1 MNFLDFAL
9 IAEGA
14 AAAFVLVRAWRRARG
29 IDGEAER
36 TPEGEETAG
45 PRADLLEALTG
56 ALAALKRK
64 GYKSGPE
71 ILQLSALVEKVR
83 EGDQRA
89 TPALAVF
96 CLEKFPEKIAGEY
109 IRKIQNIKF

>member
-1 MNFLDFAL
+1 MDFLDFAL

-14 AAAFVLVRAWRRARG
+14 AAAFVLVRAWRKTRAA
-29 IDGEAER
+29 GEPEGA
-36 TPEGEETAG
+36 PEGEETAG
-45 PRADLLEALTG
+45 PRADLLEALAG

-71 ILQLSALVEKVR
+71 ILQLSALIEKVR

-96 CLEKFPEKIAGEY
+96 CLEKFPEKIAGAY